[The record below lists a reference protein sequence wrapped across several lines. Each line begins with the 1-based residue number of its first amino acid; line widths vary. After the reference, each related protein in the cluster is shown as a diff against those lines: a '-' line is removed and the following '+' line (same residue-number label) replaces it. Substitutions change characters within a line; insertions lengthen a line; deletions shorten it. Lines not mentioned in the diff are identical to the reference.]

1 MKLDDEQREEVRQA
15 ILTWKGFLN
24 HLQANVILTPPRKE
38 SLGTLVAL
46 AEEVLS
52 QVSEETTRPPSA

>member
-24 HLQANVILTPPRKE
+24 QLQANVILTPPRKE
-38 SLGTLVAL
+38 ALGALVAL
-46 AEEVLS
+46 AELALS
-52 QVSEETTRPPSA
+52 QASEEPTRPPSA